1 MHQNLYFLEFKM
13 IRNGIGI
20 FTYSDDSIYEVCI
33 DGIRMGKGIY
43 TFVSGDKYEGDWKNN
58 KPNGKDFYIF

>member
-1 MHQNLYFLEFKM
+1 M
-13 IRNGIGI
+13 IKNGIGI
-20 FTYSDDSIYEVCI
+20 FTYNDDSIYEVVCK
-33 DGIRMGKGIY
+33 DGIRMVKGIY